1 MSGVSAIGS
10 AGGYSSYGSYATV
23 SGGGAITSAA
33 QDAAGLAIDKK
44 TETQTREL
52 DQGKEN
58 LKDAK
63 SMLNV
68 EDGALDGIT
77 DYLQNIRELALR
89 AGNATMSDED
99 KQYIQG
105 QIDQYLQGIDDIAKQ
120 TTFNEQHLLDGSRGN
135 MTIASDGSSSMDVST
150 SDSTV
155 ASLGLSGFSVTSG
168 NFSIK
173 DIDDALA
180 TVQNSRTTAGAETN
194 RIDYATSYNSRASL
208 ELNGFRMDGN
218 EERSIDA
225 LQNIKSKQA
234 LDQYQ
239 MMLQKKQQEDEERKG
254 PLFFA

>member
-23 SGGGAITSAA
+23 SGGGAFTSAA

-120 TTFNEQHLLDGSRGN
+120 TTFNEQPDPD
-135 MTIASDGSSSMDVST
+135 I
-150 SDSTV
+150 
-155 ASLGLSGFSVTSG
+155 SGQPGAAVPWMFPP
-168 NFSIK
+168 
-173 DIDDALA
+173 A
-180 TVQNSRTTAGAETN
+180 TAP
-194 RIDYATSYNSRASL
+194 L
-208 ELNGFRMDGN
+208 
-218 EERSIDA
+218 
-225 LQNIKSKQA
+225 QA
-234 LDQYQ
+234 LDFQALALQ
-239 MMLQKKQQEDEERKG
+239 VGTSASRTSMMPWRQFRIPGQQPVPRPTGLTTLQAITAGHPWNSMASGWTAMRRD
-254 PLFFA
+254 PLMLSRTSSPSRLGISTR